1 MQTKEYQWKI
11 FSDKQLKLWP
21 QNNIPTYLNFAE
33 ESFFHKSLDW
43 GGQDVKFPAAYTNKI
58 WEKFAI
64 LSLGHVCHTKGFYHS
79 RQQNPYIDIIFVV
92 RGKFGVKFGKTK
104 LALTRGQM
112 LVIAPNCACDT
123 FVNCKNALV
132 YWAHLKP
139 AKQWSNILKKEP
151 FTVALNCLNQLINV
165 LIGYELELF
174 SQTPSP
180 FVLEQFAGI
189 FAHVLKRQLCN
200 KQNPLPEQ
208 NSALLR
214 PYAESV
220 AQNPKDALS
229 PKNCAQKFGITQRQ
243 LDDFFYGN
251 FSLSYSKYVLAKKM
265 AKALE
270 YLKTPLTNAQIAEN
284 LGYANAY
291 SFSKAFRIFYKKS
304 PKFAKNQL

>member
-11 FSDKQLKLWP
+11 FSDSQLKLWP
-21 QNNIPTYLNFAE
+21 PNNIPTYLNFAE

-43 GGQDVKFPAAYTNKI
+43 GQNVAFPPAFTNKI
-58 WEKFAI
+58 WEKFSI

-79 RQQNPYIDIIFVV
+79 RQQNPYIDIIWVV
-92 RGKFGVKFGKTK
+92 SGKLGAKFGKTK
-104 LALTRGQM
+104 IALTRGQM
-112 LVIAPNCACDT
+112 LVVAPNCACDT
-123 FVNCKNALV
+123 FVNGKSAFV

-139 AKQWSNILKKEP
+139 CKQWQCLQKKQPFTLNLNCPNQLTNIL
-151 FTVALNCLNQLINV
+151 Q
-165 LIGYELELF
+165 GYELELF

-189 FAHVLKRQLCN
+189 FAHILKRQVCKKLGN
-200 KQNPLPEQ
+200 PEEQSPNPLQLYAQ
-208 NSALLR
+208 NI
-214 PYAESV
+214 

-229 PKNCAQKFGITQRQ
+229 KKNCAQKFGITQRQ
-243 LDDFFYGN
+243 IDKFFADN

-304 PKFAKNQL
+304 PKFVKAQM

>member
-43 GGQDVKFPAAYTNKI
+43 GGQNVEFPPAFTNKI
-58 WEKFAI
+58 WEKFSI

-79 RQQNPYIDIIFVV
+79 RKQNPYIDIIFVAS
-92 RGKFGVKFGKTK
+92 GKFGAKFGKKK
-104 LALTRGQM
+104 LSLTSGQM
-112 LVIAPNCACDT
+112 LVVAPNSECDT
-123 FVNCKNALV
+123 FVNGKNAFV

-139 AKQWSNILKKEP
+139 VKQWRYILKKEP
-151 FTVALNCLNQLINV
+151 FAIGLDCLNQLTSI
-165 LIGYELELF
+165 LLGYELELF

-180 FVLEQFAGI
+180 FILEQFAGI
-189 FAHVLKRQLCN
+189 FAHVLKRQIGLKLGRPQAQN
-200 KQNPLPEQ
+200 NPLLQ
-208 NSALLR
+208 A
-214 PYAESV
+214 YAESV
-220 AQNPKDALS
+220 AQNPKSAL
-229 PKNCAQKFGITQRQ
+229 PAKDCAEKFGISQRQ
-243 LDDFFYGN
+243 LNKFFADN
-251 FSLSYSKYVLAKKM
+251 FSLGYNKYVSAKKM

-304 PKFAKNQL
+304 PKFVKAQM